1 MSQNKYPTDPTV
13 TVAIIGLG
21 ERDETLVRQ
30 AKGEGLDG
38 ESVDYDSAKR
48 PDGRHFKLSAYPV
61 VVSSLKV
68 ILKTRNRTSLED
80 DESDILSASMY
91 FQDETYGYIVLKHP
105 LKAGEQLRVQYVASF
120 DKNNPRLFSRD
131 QLTTLYSY
139 YGVPSITNTVS
150 LGARIAF
157 ASGAQYVLATLGE
170 SLDVDPLWD
179 RAFAALE
186 NEFPY
191 YVVPLPPQLVDL
203 SGRPI
208 PELTEYSSYS
218 MIAQRASQF
227 VDKMSSVEFRNECV
241 LVLGETGNLTQEDAK
256 FLFGSSE
263 RVLFASPGEVQY
275 ALLQGQ
281 YQTFDGR
288 LLAPVLAGL
297 LASVNVTETAMGK
310 DESAVIV
317 TNKFKKSATELQE
330 LTTNGISFF
339 IPSAGGAKI
348 LRPITT
354 SQSSNPV
361 LQEPSV
367 LRIRDYIAYSV
378 RRILEARFIG
388 KPIVVNLD
396 NDILKMV
403 VNFCKAQ
410 IEAKLLTDAKNF
422 KVIQDKSE
430 PRQMDVSFDIE
441 PVFPLVYINVSFRVM
456 LL

>member
-13 TVAIIGLG
+13 VVAIIGLG
-21 ERDETLVRQ
+21 KRDEMLVRQ

-38 ESVDYDSAKR
+38 EPVNYSSLNQ

-80 DESDILSASMY
+80 NSNLDVLSTDMY

-105 LKAGEQLRVQYVASF
+105 LKAGEQLRVQYIATF
-120 DKNNPRLFSRD
+120 DENNPRLFDKD
-131 QLTTLYSY
+131 QLATLYQY

-157 ASGAQYVLATLGE
+157 TSGTQYVLATLGE
-170 SLDVDPLWD
+170 SLDVDPVWD

-186 NEFPY
+186 NESPY
-191 YVVPLPPQLVDL
+191 YVVPLPPQSIDL
-203 SGRPI
+203 TGQPI
-208 PELTEYSSYS
+208 PEPVYSPYS

-227 VDKMSSVEFRNECV
+227 VDKMSSAAYRSECV
-241 LVLGETGNLTQEDAK
+241 LVLGETNSFTQADAK
-256 FLFGSSE
+256 ISYGSAE
-263 RVLFASPGEVQY
+263 RVLFASPMETQC
-275 ALLQGQ
+275 ALIQGQ

-288 LLAPVLAGL
+288 FLAPVLAGL
-297 LASVNVTETAMGK
+297 LASVGITETAMGK
-310 DESAVIV
+310 TETAVIV
-317 TNKFKKSATELQE
+317 ANKFKKSSVELQE
-330 LTTNGISFF
+330 LTNNGISYFV
-339 IPSAGGAKI
+339 PSAGGAKI
-348 LRPITT
+348 PRPITT
-354 SQSSNPV
+354 SQSNNPV

-367 LRIRDYIAYSV
+367 LRIRDYIAYTL
-378 RRILEARFIG
+378 RNILEVRFVG
-388 KPIVVNLD
+388 KVIVANLEG
-396 NDILKMV
+396 DILKAV

-410 IEAKLLTDAKNF
+410 IAANLLTDAKNF
-422 KVIQDKSE
+422 KVVQDNIE
-430 PRQMDVSFDIE
+430 LRQMDISLDIQ